1 MKRKLTHKQER
12 AYRLVSGEFTGL
24 SVKMAAIVMHITP
37 QAVNRLLS
45 RARTTCPQLF
55 PLLTKQEVNVRD
67 LLAAGSAKAYIA
79 DHLQVSLRRVDQ
91 IIESVNEKRGSIDT
105 KPVKMVSYQPYMDS
119 QIRKKF

>member
-1 MKRKLTHKQER
+1 MKPRLTPKQVQ
-12 AYRLVSGEFTGL
+12 AYRLCSGEFDGHTTAE
-24 SVKMAAIVMHITP
+24 AAVLMNISP

-67 LLAAGSAKAYIA
+67 LLAAGSTKAYIA